1 MSKVIYEEVSLC
13 DFWHIIYH
21 SMSFLIGA
29 FSPLTLKVIIDTYV
43 FIDISNLVFLVD
55 FLFLLFPFFFV
66 CVWFNDFLLFYVC
79 VLFFV
84 GFVNL
89 LYVSDLWLP
98 CFSSS

>member
-55 FLFLLFPFFFV
+55 FLFLLFPFFLCVCGLMISFYFMFV
-66 CVWFNDFLLFYVC
+66 
-79 VLFFV
+79 
-84 GFVNL
+84 
-89 LYVSDLWLP
+89 
-98 CFSSS
+98 FSSL

>member
-1 MSKVIYEEVSLC
+1 MSKVIYEDVSLC

-55 FLFLLFPFFFV
+55 FLFLLCPFFFSF
-66 CVWFNDFLLFYVC
+66 CGLMISFYFMLV
-79 VLFFV
+79 
-84 GFVNL
+84 
-89 LYVSDLWLP
+89 
-98 CFSSS
+98 FSSL